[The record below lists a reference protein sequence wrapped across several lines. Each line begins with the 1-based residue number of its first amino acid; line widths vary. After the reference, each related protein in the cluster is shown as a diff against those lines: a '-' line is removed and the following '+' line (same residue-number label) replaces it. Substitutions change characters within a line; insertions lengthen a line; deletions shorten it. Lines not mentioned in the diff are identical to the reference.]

1 MTAVFIMFFSFESVF
16 FVFRQGADKRSRVV
30 KTSACAARSFFAR
43 VALAMH
49 FTLAKKGGFVYA
61 PQAERQMIQ
70 LHFGSRD
77 MVSGLTLPTRQPS
90 SQQLKSSYSNI
101 RDVRLEIGR
110 QISAVYKPLAALF
123 YVFEQI
129 ADGLND
135 FVFAYRLEIVSP
147 EPP

>member
-1 MTAVFIMFFSFESVF
+1 
-16 FVFRQGADKRSRVV
+16 
-30 KTSACAARSFFAR
+30 
-43 VALAMH
+43 MH

-61 PQAERQMIQ
+61 PQAERQNDSVA
-70 LHFGSRD
+70 L
-77 MVSGLTLPTRQPS
+77 RQPRYGFGTNFADKAAVFPTVEIVI
-90 SQQLKSSYSNI
+90 QQHLLAVHARRANDVLVC
-101 RDVRLEIGR
+101 DVRLEIGR
-110 QISAVYKPLAALF
+110 QISAVYKPFAALF